1 MPGVIIARLEKQGK
15 LKKQKR
21 GIVQIEALL
30 KEAILDLK
38 EAKKIVHLAERATYM
53 LAYTAMLK
61 AGRALLL
68 LKGYVPDD
76 GAQHKTVVEVTSAI
90 LGNDYK
96 HLMGQFESMRR
107 KRNALTYEAG
117 VLLSKSEVEKAFKD
131 ALTLVEK
138 ILKEI
143 ESASP
148 QLRLKFDLN

>member
-1 MPGVIIARLEKQGK
+1 
-15 LKKQKR
+15 
-21 GIVQIEALL
+21 
-30 KEAILDLK
+30 
-38 EAKKIVHLAERATYM
+38 
-53 LAYTAMLK
+53 
-61 AGRALLL
+61 
-68 LKGYVPDD
+68 
-76 GAQHKTVVEVTSAI
+76 
-90 LGNDYK
+90 
-96 HLMGQFESMRR
+96 MGQFESMRR

>member
-21 GIVQIEALL
+21 GIVQIGALL